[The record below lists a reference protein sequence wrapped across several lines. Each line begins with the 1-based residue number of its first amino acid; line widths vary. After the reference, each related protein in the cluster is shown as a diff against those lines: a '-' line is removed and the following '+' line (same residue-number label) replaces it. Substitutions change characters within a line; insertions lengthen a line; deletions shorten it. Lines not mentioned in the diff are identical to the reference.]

1 MLAGSLCVPGAPF
14 SLTEL
19 FQTDPFGS
27 GWSIAPVCPDDSR
40 AAVSEN
46 GVVVSET
53 VEDAKGVKRPL
64 IDLTGDSDEGEA
76 PKRAWP
82 REEDAGAPAPAPPQP
97 RPAALAAPTHF
108 LLSPAAS
115 SPKFALSRL
124 TPP

>member
-27 GWSIAPVCPDDSR
+27 GWSIAPACPDDSR

-64 IDLTGDSDEGEA
+64 IDLTGESDEDEA
-76 PKRAWP
+76 PKRA
-82 REEDAGAPAPAPPQP
+82 
-97 RPAALAAPTHF
+97 RPHVYWRTCPVFFLSFALAFSTKPLKNLKNKVNHIYIYI
-108 LLSPAAS
+108 
-115 SPKFALSRL
+115 
-124 TPP
+124 